1 MQLHTV
7 KYDETLYTIA
17 RKYSIPATK
26 ILADNDLA
34 GDRLTIG
41 DELVILKPT
50 KTITVKGGDTLDSV
64 AKRFNVRKS
73 AVIRDNPSLLGRD
86 KLRPGQIL
94 TVKQENVKIGAG
106 SVLGYAKKG
115 VAREKL
121 AKSFPYLTYLTVDC
135 AVIKN
140 DTVILSF
147 PATDVTLN
155 AKASGKI
162 VILGI
167 TDESGGAFL
176 KSKERY
182 AKVITDAVNLAQ
194 KNGYMGIS
202 ISAENAS
209 CEYPEQYCEFLLEVR
224 KRLIGCSMIL
234 FTEIFKNTPTDA
246 SEICDGGVLNLELI
260 PIDEAVKEMRA
271 FGDSAESS
279 KVFIKAP
286 TRARA
291 PECPLSADEI
301 KELCYRSGKAL
312 VTDEKSLISSFNY
325 VKYKIGMGEEIP
337 LSFPSLKY
345 IKAKLEAL
353 CELGFMGIGCDVES
367 VPLSHLTMFNS
378 MFARADYSLTE
389 SF

>member
-7 KYDETLYTIA
+7 KDDETLYTIA

-64 AKRFNVRKS
+64 AKRFGVRRS
-73 AVIRDNPSLLGRD
+73 SIIRDNPSLMGKD

-94 TVKQENVKIGAG
+94 TVKQEDVKVGSG
-106 SVLGYAKKG
+106 SVLGYAEKG
-115 VAREKL
+115 VGREKL
-121 AKSFPYLTYLTVDC
+121 SKSFPYLTYLTVS
-135 AVIKN
+135 AAIIKN
-140 DTVILSF
+140 GTVVPTF
-147 PATDVTLN
+147 PATDILLN
-155 AKASGKI
+155 AKRNGKI

-167 TDESGGAFL
+167 TDESNGDFL
-176 KSKERY
+176 TSKDSY
-182 AKVITDAVNLAQ
+182 FKIINDAIALAE

-202 ISAENAS
+202 ISAKNAATRF
-209 CEYPEQYCEFLLEVR
+209 PEVYCEFLLEVR

-234 FTEIFKNTPTDA
+234 FTEIFENTPTDA
-246 SEICDGGVLNLELI
+246 SEICDGGILNLDLA
-260 PIDEAVKEMRA
+260 PICDAVKQMERFSSA
-271 FGDSAESS
+271 AESS
-279 KVFIKAP
+279 KVFVKAP
-286 TRARA
+286 TR
-291 PECPLSADEI
+291 LSLSDGNITPDEI
-301 KELCYRSGKAL
+301 KELCYRSGKVL
-312 VTDEKSLISSFNY
+312 KTDEKSLISYFNY
-325 VKYKIGMGEEIP
+325 VKYKTGRGEEIT
-337 LSFPSLKY
+337 LSFPSLRY
-345 IKAKLEAL
+345 IKNKFEAL
-353 CELGFMGIGCDVES
+353 CELGFMGIGCDIES